1 MNTSKFVDAEDLE
14 ALRAPIP
21 VERIK
26 WRVGATNRDKTKGM
40 ALPYIDA
47 RVLQDRLDDTVGIEN
62 WQNEIIQLQGG
73 TYICKLGI
81 RVQGE
86 WIWKSDGAGAT
97 DFEPE
102 KGACSDAF
110 KRSGVQW
117 GVGRELYALDS
128 IWVAIEESGRGHKI
142 KKSEF
147 ARLDNSIGKDVPE
160 NPQDGEQPDGPNN
173 GKQEDPDER
182 QELFEE
188 LKELMGLY
196 DLDPAYVR
204 KEMTNRVGGRR
215 QTAENIKE
223 VILNIKESPALWR
236 DPVTQGE

>member
-1 MNTSKFVDAEDLE
+1 MNTSKFVDKEDLE

-40 ALPYIDA
+40 ALAYIDA

-62 WQNEIIQLQGG
+62 WQNEIVQLHGG
-73 TYICKLGI
+73 TYICRLGI
-81 RVQGE
+81 RVEGE

-128 IWVAIEESGRGHKI
+128 IWVAIEEAGRGHKI

-147 ARLDNSIGKDVPE
+147 ARLDNSIGKDAPDPTPQPPE
-160 NPQDGEQPDGPNN
+160 TP
-173 GKQEDPDER
+173 KEDPDER
-182 QELFEE
+182 QPHFDV
-188 LKELMGLY
+188 LKETMALY
-196 DLDPAYVR
+196 DLDPSYVR
-204 KEMTNRVGGRR
+204 KEMSNRVGGRR
-215 QTAENIKE
+215 QTIQDIKE
-223 VILNIKESPALWR
+223 VIANIKESPALWR
-236 DPVTQGE
+236 DPSTQGE